1 MASLRAVMMTQ
12 LVLSLFPGIGL
23 LDRAFEEEGFTVVR
37 GPDVLWG
44 GDVRTFHPPAGR
56 FDGVIGGP
64 PCQPFSQLVHM
75 IRANGYEPR
84 HENLIP
90 EFERV
95 VAEAGPTWWLMEEV
109 PAAPVPNVDGYI
121 TRSIL
126 LDNRWVGGEQQRKRR
141 ISFGTHAGTSLELDV
156 VALER
161 MEWAFAVTG
170 DARQRPVAMLAGG
183 KLKSNATGGRTS
195 SLNRGGGT
203 LAFEEMCRLQ
213 GLPADFLADA
223 PFTKTA
229 KRQAVGNGVPL
240 PMGRAIAR
248 AVKKAVGE

>member
-1 MASLRAVMMTQ
+1 M

-23 LDRAFEEEGFTVVR
+23 LDRAFEEEGFCVVR
-37 GPDVLWG
+37 GPDLLWG
-44 GDVRTFHPPAGR
+44 GDVRAFHPPAGR

-90 EFERV
+90 EFERI
-95 VAEAGPTWWLMEEV
+95 VAQAQPGWFLMEEV
-109 PAAPVPNVDGYI
+109 RAAPLPDVAGYQLHTQTVNARHCGSTQNRVRQI
-121 TRSIL
+121 T
-126 LDNRWVGGEQQRKRR
+126 
-141 ISFGTHAGTSLELDV
+141 FGTPEGRALRLDTDV
-156 VALER
+156 FEPA
-161 MEWAFAVTG
+161 EWNFAVTG

-183 KLKSNATGGRTS
+183 VRKANATGGKTS
-195 SLNRGGGT
+195 SLDRGGGS
-203 LAFEEMCRLQ
+203 LPFERMCELQ
-213 GLPADFLADA
+213 GLPADFLSES
-223 PFTKTA
+223 PLTVSG

-248 AVKKAVGE
+248 AVKAAMQLREAA

>member
-1 MASLRAVMMTQ
+1 M
-12 LVLSLFPGIGL
+12 
-23 LDRAFEEEGFTVVR
+23 AFEEEGFTVGR

-44 GDVRTFHPPAGR
+44 GDVRRFHPPAGR

-84 HENLIP
+84 HDNLIP
-90 EFERV
+90 EYERV
-95 VAEAGPTWWLMEEV
+95 VAEAQPAWWLMEEV

-121 TRSIL
+121 TRGLL
-126 LDNRWVGGEQQRKRR
+126 LDNRWIGGEQQRKRR
-141 ISFGTHAGTSLELDV
+141 ISFGTSAGALLELDV

-161 MEWAFAVTG
+161 QEWAFAVTG
-170 DARQRPVAMLAGG
+170 DARNRPVAVGGSG
-183 KLKSNATGGRTS
+183 KLKANATGGRTS
-195 SLNRGGGT
+195 ALNRGGGT

-213 GLPADFLADA
+213 GLPPDFLADA